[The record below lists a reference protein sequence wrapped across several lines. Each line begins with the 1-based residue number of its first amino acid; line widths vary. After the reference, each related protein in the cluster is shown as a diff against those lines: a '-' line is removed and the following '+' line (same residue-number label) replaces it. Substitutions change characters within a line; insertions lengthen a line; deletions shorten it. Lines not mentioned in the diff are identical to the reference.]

1 MMGRW
6 SDAKEWMVFQVVRA
20 CRLEEI
26 DVISGEVGC
35 WLGVNGWRVGVLSL
49 RMR

>member
-35 WLGVNGWRVGVLSL
+35 WLGVNG
-49 RMR
+49 